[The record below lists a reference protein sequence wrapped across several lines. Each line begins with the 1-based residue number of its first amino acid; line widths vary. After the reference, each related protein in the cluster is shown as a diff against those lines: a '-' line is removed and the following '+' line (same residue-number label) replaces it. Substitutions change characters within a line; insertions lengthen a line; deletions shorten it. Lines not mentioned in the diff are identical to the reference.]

1 MVTPCQLF
9 AVSDSEAMAAL
20 PKLFQDVT
28 SELVAAYEVG
38 PKPVVAT
45 ALAISAAALGGSVT
59 VQVPQFGRHVTP
71 AFNLGLLLL
80 GGRSPGWLN
89 LLRAR
94 LFGLIIDM
102 QLVLTDQGVD
112 ALQKRINTLQQA
124 FEEARRTISPDPELL
139 RSAADDIARQK
150 AGLRPAL
157 FTARFAPADVGKVI
171 DASFDNA
178 VFLADPGADPVET
191 FLELKKGEQ
200 RDLVRLLNS
209 SWEGLPLNF
218 GQRVV
223 AASLSLLW
231 ESQEEMLLPLFDSDT
246 LVGALPPPI
255 LWISSPTNR
264 LRGAK
269 HGIASERQWK
279 HAIDTLFDCR
289 CRHRLDPSLLSDEAA
304 ALLGE
309 FEREIEG
316 RISENGPLLHR
327 HLVWLPGLAL
337 RVAVIFA
344 FFNERKDLVIPADA
358 ATAAVLVVRWLAAEH
373 LRILLTFDAAPLSP
387 GADMSTVT
395 DRSDPAEVMLRKIR
409 QKAPVTRRK
418 LWQSYN
424 DPKALTFQSVLDGLL
439 RDGKVAKDSS
449 ERFVPVESGGSA
461 VVMAVEERGDLV
473 DSSPL

>member
-71 AFNLGLLLL
+71 AFNLGLLLQ

-157 FTARFAPADVGKVI
+157 FTARFAP
-171 DASFDNA
+171 
-178 VFLADPGADPVET
+178 
-191 FLELKKGEQ
+191 
-200 RDLVRLLNS
+200 
-209 SWEGLPLNF
+209 
-218 GQRVV
+218 
-223 AASLSLLW
+223 
-231 ESQEEMLLPLFDSDT
+231 M
-246 LVGALPPPI
+246 
-255 LWISSPTNR
+255 
-264 LRGAK
+264 
-269 HGIASERQWK
+269 
-279 HAIDTLFDCR
+279 
-289 CRHRLDPSLLSDEAA
+289 
-304 ALLGE
+304 
-309 FEREIEG
+309 
-316 RISENGPLLHR
+316 
-327 HLVWLPGLAL
+327 
-337 RVAVIFA
+337 
-344 FFNERKDLVIPADA
+344 
-358 ATAAVLVVRWLAAEH
+358 
-373 LRILLTFDAAPLSP
+373 
-387 GADMSTVT
+387 
-395 DRSDPAEVMLRKIR
+395 
-409 QKAPVTRRK
+409 
-418 LWQSYN
+418 
-424 DPKALTFQSVLDGLL
+424 
-439 RDGKVAKDSS
+439 
-449 ERFVPVESGGSA
+449 
-461 VVMAVEERGDLV
+461 
-473 DSSPL
+473 